1 MNDRH
6 GVVLEKLKI
15 EDSTLTVINWGTEST
30 SDATPNLAETFRR
43 FCESLRKGRR
53 GGLVAPRVSGSL
65 KTRTFDAMK
74 PYWAVLLA
82 SCLTVGAETQ
92 EQINK
97 SFAVKP
103 GGKLVIDV
111 DFGSVEISTNATGE
125 VTIDAMRKVTRRNK
139 ADEESFLKDHPVTMT
154 QDGNTVTIYSRGKSK
169 GPRWWFGSQ
178 RTEAKYTITVPGE
191 FNADVKTAGGGIMA
205 NDLIGD
211 VKAGT
216 SGGGLKFSR
225 LHGKLDGG
233 TSGGG
238 IRVADC
244 EGTLKVNTSGGGIDV
259 TGGGGSLDGSTS
271 GGSVDVRD
279 FRGPARVE
287 TSGGG
292 IKLEN
297 VAGRVDGSTSGG
309 SITARLSAENA
320 QDVRFET
327 SGGGVTVQVPESWAF
342 NLDASTSGGG
352 VSSDLPVSVVGKV
365 ERSSLKGSVNG
376 GGKSM
381 FLRTS
386 GGSIHVK
393 KL

>member
-1 MNDRH
+1 
-6 GVVLEKLKI
+6 
-15 EDSTLTVINWGTEST
+15 
-30 SDATPNLAETFRR
+30 
-43 FCESLRKGRR
+43 
-53 GGLVAPRVSGSL
+53 
-65 KTRTFDAMK
+65 MK
-74 PYWAVLLA
+74 PYLAVLLA

-103 GGKLVIDV
+103 GGKLVVDV
-111 DFGSVEISTNATGE
+111 EFGSVEVTPNAASE
-125 VTIDAMRKVTRRNK
+125 VTIDVLRKISRRHK
-139 ADEESFLKDHPVTMT
+139 ADEEEFLREHPVTIT
-154 QDGNTVTIYSRGKSK
+154 EEGNTVTVYSRGKSK
-169 GPRWWFGSQ
+169 SRWWSGSQ
-178 RTEAKYTITVPGE
+178 RSEAKYTITVPAQ
-191 FNADVKTAGGGIMA
+191 FNAQVKTAGGGIA
-205 NDLIGD
+205 VSDLTGD

-225 LHGKLDGG
+225 LHGNLDGG
-233 TSGGG
+233 TAGGS
-238 IRVADC
+238 IRVGEC

-259 TGGGGSLDGSTS
+259 TGGGGSLEGSTS
-271 GGSVDVRD
+271 GGSVEVRD

-309 SITARLSAENA
+309 SITARLSAEQA
-320 QDVRFET
+320 EEVRFQT
-327 SGGGVTVQVPESWAF
+327 SGGGVTVQVPDSWAF

-352 VSSDLPVSVVGKV
+352 VSSDLPVTIVGKA
-365 ERSSLKGSVNG
+365 EPSSLKGSVNG